1 MTGVGSMGETVDC
14 LHCSISG
21 KWNTENQNKVRVIIT
36 EFFLKQWHKG
46 DHFNE
51 YLNWSKQQTKQ
62 IKETCLSTAIAMTG
76 RRPLNVSFYIF
87 LVHEQ
92 TIKCI

>member
-1 MTGVGSMGETVDC
+1 MTGVESRGETVDC

-21 KWNTENQNKVRVIIT
+21 KGNRENQNKSQSNFNREKIQ
-36 EFFLKQWHKG
+36 KHKG

-51 YLNWSKQQTKQ
+51 YLNESEQQTKQ

-76 RRPLNVSFYIF
+76 RRPLNITFYVF
-87 LVHEQ
+87 LVLEQ
-92 TIKCI
+92 TIQCI